1 MTIVIFSILTSALLT
16 LIVYS
21 VTSNWVFRNV
31 SANNMRGRAAYISQ
45 QTARF
50 VQQDITDLR
59 YNDILVTAGEMTN
72 SYIAV
77 FLYRDPVVVIEKNAN
92 EAFKQDTVDDGLRE
106 MLSRR
111 ETIENSKSID
121 FTIRAGEDKTDVLI
135 VGFPVEVTDIY
146 SDTKSIEAGVFIMQS
161 FDDIAAGYSNLNLA
175 LILSSSIAFLLM
187 IFPVFR
193 VANHLVKP
201 VNQTR
206 DVALAMSNGN
216 FSLRAD
222 ASQQGEVGELA
233 QAINNLAS
241 DLDRTIGALMSEKN
255 RLQQI
260 LDGLNEGIL
269 AIDEH
274 DRITL
279 LNPALFRL
287 LGFNRHKLSSRI
299 RRSDDD
305 DGPGPLEGDPEDIEA
320 EPIIDRQID
329 LKSGAL
335 SELIPD
341 VLLKDFEQV
350 LSRQNSH
357 HRTIQIKNRILFVQY
372 EVLKN
377 ANDERVGVMGL
388 FRDIT
393 ESEKL
398 EQTRRDYVANISHE
412 LRTPLTAMRAL
423 IEPLQDGMVK
433 SDDDRQRYYSIIHN
447 ETIRLTLLIDDMLEL
462 SRIQAGQLPL
472 ERVTFRIGEVVESI
486 ENKFGEVA
494 LKADIE
500 LDISPE
506 LNELPPL
513 FSNPDRLEQVLVILI
528 DNALKFT
535 PANGTISI
543 LGKELAGSV
552 EISVQDT
559 GEGISQED
567 CEHIFERFYK
577 VDKARGRS
585 GTGLGLS
592 IASDIVRLLGGQIS
606 VHSEPGVGSR
616 FSFTIPT
623 RNQTP

>member
-31 SANNMRGRAAYISQ
+31 SANNMRSRAAYISN
-45 QTARF
+45 QTTRF

-72 SYIAV
+72 SCIAV
-77 FLYRDPVVVIEKNAN
+77 FLYRDPVVVIKKNAN
-92 EAFKQDTVDDGLRE
+92 EAFTEDTVNDGLRE

-111 ETIENSKSID
+111 EVIESSKSID
-121 FTIRAGEDKTDVLI
+121 FTIQAGEDKTDVLI

-146 SDTKSIEAGVFIMQS
+146 SDTRSIEAGVFIMQS

-201 VNQTR
+201 INQTR

-241 DLDRTIGALMSEKN
+241 DLDRTVGALMSEKN

-287 LGFNRHKLSSRI
+287 LGFNRHKLSSHI

-305 DGPGPLEGDPEDIEA
+305 DDPESLEGGPEDSGT
-320 EPIIDRQID
+320 EPIIDQQID

-335 SELIPD
+335 SELIPE

-350 LSRQNSH
+350 LSRQSSH
-357 HRTIQIKNRILFVQY
+357 HRTIQIKNRVLFVQY

-433 SDDDRQRYYSIIHN
+433 SDEDRQRYYSIIHN
-447 ETIRLTLLIDDMLEL
+447 ETIRLTRLIDDMLEL

-472 ERVTFRIGEVVESI
+472 ERVTFRIDEVVESI

-506 LNELPPL
+506 LNELSPL

-543 LGKELAGSV
+543 WGKELAGSV

-592 IASDIVRLLGGQIS
+592 IASEIVRLLGGQIS

-623 RNQTP
+623 QSHAP